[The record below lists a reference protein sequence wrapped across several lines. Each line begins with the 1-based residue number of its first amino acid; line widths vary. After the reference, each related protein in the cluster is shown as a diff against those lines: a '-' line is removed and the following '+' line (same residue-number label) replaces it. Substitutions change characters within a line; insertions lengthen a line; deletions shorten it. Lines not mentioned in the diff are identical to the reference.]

1 MEFEKSKK
9 NELKENKKRINE
21 DIEIIKARIKVA
33 DDLLKSGQSALEEV
47 TKMKMLI
54 KLSCWLHI
62 PKLPQEWNIR
72 GNLKK
77 NWIFW
82 TQSFRNWTDWYK
94 VLIKF
99 FCSYLVDSNF
109 SVMLNLKLL
118 VYILLWTILTL
129 KLDEYFTRYYYSK
142 ILSG

>member
-33 DDLLKSGQSALEEV
+33 DDLLKSGQSALEV

-62 PKLPQEWNIR
+62 PKLPQE
-72 GNLKK
+72 
-77 NWIFW
+77 
-82 TQSFRNWTDWYK
+82 
-94 VLIKF
+94 
-99 FCSYLVDSNF
+99 
-109 SVMLNLKLL
+109 
-118 VYILLWTILTL
+118 
-129 KLDEYFTRYYYSK
+129 
-142 ILSG
+142 